1 MNLLM
6 ITGLGSAKDLAL
18 GKKGAFYNTLEEF
31 HKYWSRVDI
40 IAPKVKNP
48 VSNIFGNVYIHS
60 SSWPLVFHPFWFIK
74 KALALHK
81 ENRFDLM
88 TAQEFPPFY
97 NGVAARILW
106 HLKKIPYV
114 LEILHIVGHPKP
126 ANFKEAL
133 YKFIFK
139 LFIRFDAKHAK
150 AVRVMN
156 KSQTPEFLKKCG
168 VPQNKL
174 EYIPALYLDLEIF
187 KPSNLPKEY
196 DLIFVGRLEKNKGID
211 LLLGAAEILK
221 TQILNFKMVIVGD
234 GRLKKSL
241 KLKIENL
248 KLQNNVLLHGWAK
261 DQREISNLI
270 NRSKLLV
277 MTSYNEGGPRV
288 VFEAMACGVPA
299 LATPV
304 GMVPDF
310 KSSVTVIDWDVEDIV
325 TKAKKLFSDSQYYDG
340 MRLQGLA
347 VVKQFEKKTAI
358 KNYADTL
365 TFIAGHDIIKK

>member
-1 MNLLM
+1 M
-6 ITGLGSAKDLAL
+6 ITGLGSAKDLAS
-18 GKKGAFYNTLEEF
+18 GKRGAFYNTLEEF
-31 HKYWSRVDI
+31 HKYWDRVDI
-40 IAPKVKNP
+40 ISPKIIRGSTSEKLEIEP
-48 VSNIFGNVYIHS
+48 LFGNVHIHTS
-60 SSWPLVFHPFWFIK
+60 PLPLIFHPFWFIK
-74 KALALHK
+74 KALALYK
-81 ENRFDLM
+81 ENKFDLM
-88 TAQEFPPFY
+88 TVQEFPPFY

-156 KSQTPEFLKKCG
+156 KSQTLEFLKKCG

-196 DLIFVGRLEKNKGID
+196 DLIFVGRLEKNKGIE
-211 LLLGAAEILK
+211 LLLGVAEILK
-221 TQILNFKMVIVGD
+221 TQILNSKMVIVGD
-234 GRLKKSL
+234 GSLKKHL

-261 DQREISNLI
+261 DQREISDLI
-270 NRSKLLV
+270 NKSKLLV

-288 VFEAMACGVPA
+288 VFEAMACGVPV
-299 LATPV
+299 LATLV

-310 KSSVTVIDWDVEDIV
+310 KSSVTIVDWEAQDIV

-358 KNYADTL
+358 KNYADKL
-365 TFIAGHDIIKK
+365 KSLI